1 MTQQQTAHIQAAL
14 EPIAKAHGV
23 SSESLANSFC
33 MRASLQADA
42 TGISLE
48 ATQKDLLARMQRGFD
63 ALQNGTKPNPSPRL
77 GFVARFASRQAEQ
90 ALAGQQR

>member
-1 MTQQQTAHIQAAL
+1 MTHQQTAHIQAAL

-42 TGISLE
+42 TGVSLE
-48 ATQKDLLARMQRGFD
+48 ATQKDLLARMQRGFE
-63 ALQNGTKPNPSPRL
+63 ALQNGTKPNPSRP
-77 GFVARFASRQAEQ
+77 GFMARFASRQAEQ